1 MLTDVRT
8 PHDIFFTPQ
17 RLLVPLFQRPYVWS
31 KEGQWA
37 PLWEDVKR
45 VADKVVLGQQP
56 VPHFLGAVV
65 LQQQPSVIGNL
76 AVRTVIDGQ
85 QRLTTLQ
92 LLIDAAHA
100 SVQVKGFEAI
110 AKQLEALVE
119 NAEYF
124 TQEPEEKF
132 KVWPTNRDRAA
143 FNEVMSA
150 ELPIDY
156 SSLSNVNSRMVEAH
170 SFFYGQI
177 NDWLGTDDTLEVRAN
192 ALVLTIRTLLQIV
205 VIDLLADEDAQE
217 IFETLNAR
225 GTPLT
230 AADLIK
236 NFVFQRLETTPKGAE
251 AAYHQYWQ
259 QFETPFWEK
268 EVSAGRI
275 NYTRSSLFLTQWLIA
290 QTLVDVPAREVF
302 GQFKRFVTDS
312 ELPVEDL
319 LPTLHKSSELYKN
332 FSDAASN
339 PSGSLSRLELFV
351 YRTLSM
357 DSQVVR
363 PILLWLV
370 DPEKSE
376 IPQVQLDKVLVTVE
390 SWLVRRTIVRAST
403 NNYNK
408 VIVDLLNELASHS
421 RDDAGV
427 IAEAFFARQTSVN
440 SYWPGDEELKN
451 ELLTSPIYNR
461 MARAR
466 LRMIL
471 EAIEDERRGWF
482 TVSGKNPA
490 SEQPMIR
497 GFCSIEHVIPQD
509 WRANWDEDEVDEYG
523 VHRDDLVHT
532 LGNLVLLT
540 QTLNSKV
547 SNGPWL
553 GENGKRESFIASA
566 TLLTTQDVIN
576 NGVSD
581 WTANDVHERTTSL
594 ANDILRIWPV
604 PAGHKGE
611 IVGKRE
617 KTIYSIK
624 VADLVN
630 AGLISPGTVIRA
642 RVSSHFGREAQISED
657 GGIFVD
663 GKRFETLSAA
673 AKAVTGSS
681 SEAGWWFWLVDPE
694 GDRSFID
701 LRETYFES
709 LQVASEFGS
718 SESDEL
724 IEE

>member
-1 MLTDVRT
+1 VR
-8 PHDIFFTPQ
+8 
-17 RLLVPLFQRPYVWS
+17 
-31 KEGQWA
+31 
-37 PLWEDVKR
+37 R
-45 VADKVVLGQQP
+45 VADRVVVGQQP

-100 SVQVKGFEAI
+100 CVLSNGLETL

-119 NAEYF
+119 NADF
-124 TQEPEEKF
+124 FINEPEEKF

-150 ELPIDY
+150 ELPTDY
-156 SSLSNVNSRMVEAH
+156 EKLEHSSSRMVEAH
-170 SFFYGQI
+170 RYFASEI
-177 NDWLGTDDTLEVRAN
+177 TKWLEGSDSLEVSAG

-205 VIDLLADEDAQE
+205 VIDLLVDEDAQE

-236 NFVFQRLETTPKGAE
+236 NFVFQRLDTSPRGAE

-268 EVSAGRI
+268 EVSAGRL

-290 QTLVDVPAREVF
+290 QTMRDVPAREVF
-302 GQFKRFVTDS
+302 GQFKRYVTDGKR
-312 ELPVEDL
+312 PVQEL
-319 LPTLHKSSELYKN
+319 LPALYRASEVYKK
-332 FSDAASN
+332 FTEGAAQST
-339 PSGSLSRLELFV
+339 GDLSRLELFV
-351 YRTLSM
+351 YRTQSM

-363 PILLWLV
+363 PLLLWLV
-370 DPEKSE
+370 DPDRSQ
-376 IPQVQLDKVLVTVE
+376 IPAEQLNKVLVSVE
-390 SWLVRRTIVRAST
+390 SWLVRRAIIRATT

-408 VIVDLLNELASHS
+408 VIVELLNELNSGS
-421 RDDAGV
+421 RDVSGDITESFLAK
-427 IAEAFFARQTSVN
+427 QTSPN
-440 SYWPGDEELKN
+440 SYWPGDEEVRN
-451 ELLTSPIYNR
+451 ELLTSPIYKR

-471 EAIEDERRGWF
+471 EAVEDERRGWF
-482 TVSGKNPA
+482 TVSGANPK
-490 SEQPMIR
+490 SEQPVVP
-497 GFCSIEHVIPQD
+497 GTCTIEHVIPQD
-509 WRANWDEDEVDEYG
+509 WRANWQADELDEQDM
-523 VHRDDLVHT
+523 HRDDLVHT

-540 QTLNSKV
+540 QSLNSKV

-553 GENGKRESFIASA
+553 GANGKRESFKTSA
-566 TLLTTQDVIN
+566 TLLTTQEILV
-576 NGVSD
+576 GEFLE
-581 WTANDVHERTTSL
+581 WTATDVHNRTEKLSQEII
-594 ANDILRIWPV
+594 NIWPV
-604 PAGHKGE
+604 PLGHKGE
-611 IVGKRE
+611 IAGKRE
-617 KTIYSIK
+617 KTLYSVK

-630 AGLISPGTVIRA
+630 AGFIQPGAVIRA
-642 RVSSHFGREAQISED
+642 RVSSHFGREAHVSED

-673 AKAVTGSS
+673 AKAVTGSA
-681 SEAGWWFWLVDPE
+681 SEPGWWFWLVDPE
-694 GDRSFID
+694 GDRSFVEVRQEYFDSLD
-701 LRETYFES
+701 L
-709 LQVASEFGS
+709 S
-718 SESDEL
+718 SETTDSDN
-724 IEE
+724 EEQQNH

>member
-8 PHDIFFTPQ
+8 PHDIFFSPQ

-31 KEGQWA
+31 QEGQWA

-45 VADKVVLGQQP
+45 VADRVALGQQP

-65 LQQQPSVIGNL
+65 LQQQPSAIGNL

-92 LLIDAAHA
+92 LLIDAAHGA
-100 SVQVKGFEAI
+100 VQGNGFEAL

-124 TQEPEEKF
+124 TKEPEEKF

-150 ELPIDY
+150 EVPIDY
-156 SSLSNVNSRMVEAH
+156 SQLENSSSRMVEAH
-170 SFFYGQI
+170 AYFSSVI
-177 NDWLGTDDTLEVRAN
+177 AEWLGTGDSLEARAS

-268 EVSAGRI
+268 EVSAGRL
-275 NYTRSSLFLTQWLIA
+275 NYTRSSLFLTQWLIS

-302 GQFKRFVTDS
+302 GQFKRYVTDS
-312 ELPVEDL
+312 NHPVDEL
-319 LPTLHKSSELYKN
+319 LPALHRSAEAYKG
-332 FSDAASN
+332 FSDAAAQST
-339 PSGSLSRLELFV
+339 GELSRLELFV

-363 PILLWLV
+363 PLLLWLV
-370 DPEKSE
+370 DPDRSQ
-376 IPQVQLDKVLVTVE
+376 IPTSQLNKALTSVE
-390 SWLVRRTIVRAST
+390 SWLVRRAIIRAST

-408 VIVDLLNELASHS
+408 VIVDLLNELSS
-421 RDDAGV
+421 NPRV
-427 IAEAFFARQTSVN
+427 IAGDITENFLAGQTSPN
-440 SYWPGDEELKN
+440 AYWPGDEEVKR
-451 ELLTSPIYNR
+451 ELSTSPIYKR

-482 TVSGKNPA
+482 TVRGGNPA
-490 SEQPMIR
+490 SEQPVIR
-497 GFCSIEHVIPQD
+497 SYCTIEHVIPQD
-509 WRANWDEDEVDEYG
+509 WRANWAADEVDEQEM
-523 VHRDDLVHT
+523 HRDDLVHT

-540 QTLNSKV
+540 QSLNSKI
-547 SNGPWL
+547 SNGPWE
-553 GENGKRESFIASA
+553 GENGKRSSFMESA
-566 TLLTTQDVIN
+566 TLLTTREVVDA
-576 NGVSD
+576 GSD
-581 WTANDVHERTTSL
+581 GWSSSEVHARTQNL
-594 ANDILRIWPV
+594 AEDIIKIWPV
-604 PAGHKGE
+604 PLGHKGE
-611 IVGKRE
+611 IAGKRE
-617 KTIYSIK
+617 ITMYSVK
-624 VADLVN
+624 VADLIN
-630 AGLISPGTVIRA
+630 AGLIAPGAVIRA
-642 RVSSHFGREAQISED
+642 RVASHYGREAQVSED

-663 GKRFETLSAA
+663 GKRYETLSAA
-673 AKAVTGSS
+673 AKAVTGSKA
-681 SEAGWWFWLVDPE
+681 EPGWWFWLVDPE

-701 LRETYFES
+701 LRQTYFDSLAINPDLSVADNEES
-709 LQVASEFGS
+709 
-718 SESDEL
+718 
-724 IEE
+724 